1 MKEKTV
7 FSLHFARIFETSD
20 LRSKVLSLENE
31 RKIRFFFAFCS
42 LICTFA
48 PNFVTIKVLNKY
60 IMAKL
65 KGAIE
70 VDTERCKG
78 CQLCIIACP
87 QKVIALA
94 NKVNLHGY
102 PYVEAVNEEAC
113 VGCASCGIVCP
124 DGCITVYRV
133 KQE

>member
-1 MKEKTV
+1 
-7 FSLHFARIFETSD
+7 
-20 LRSKVLSLENE
+20 
-31 RKIRFFFAFCS
+31 
-42 LICTFA
+42 
-48 PNFVTIKVLNKY
+48 
-60 IMAKL
+60 MAKM

-70 VDTERCKG
+70 VNTERCKG
-78 CQLCIIACP
+78 CSLCIIACP

-124 DGCITVYRV
+124 DGCITVYR
-133 KQE
+133 KKMEEIYTK

>member
-1 MKEKTV
+1 
-7 FSLHFARIFETSD
+7 
-20 LRSKVLSLENE
+20 
-31 RKIRFFFAFCS
+31 
-42 LICTFA
+42 
-48 PNFVTIKVLNKY
+48 
-60 IMAKL
+60 MAKM
-65 KGAIE
+65 KGAIV

-113 VGCASCGIVCP
+113 VGCASCGIVCRDVSFASSP
-124 DGCITVYRV
+124 ALRRSSPWPT
-133 KQE
+133 K

>member
-1 MKEKTV
+1 MFV
-7 FSLHFARIFETSD
+7 FLVFLLTFLY
-20 LRSKVLSLENE
+20 LRSLNSDFN
-31 RKIRFFFAFCS
+31 A
-42 LICTFA
+42 
-48 PNFVTIKVLNKY
+48 LNKY
-60 IMAKL
+60 IMAKM
-65 KGAIE
+65 KGAIV

-102 PYVEAVNEEAC
+102 PYVEATNEEAC

-124 DGCITVYRV
+124 DGCITVYR
-133 KQE
+133 KKMEE

>member
-1 MKEKTV
+1 MKRKT
-7 FSLHFARIFETSD
+7 D
-20 LRSKVLSLENE
+20 
-31 RKIRFFFAFCS
+31 FFFAFCL
-42 LICTFA
+42 LIVTFA
-48 PNFVTIKVLNKY
+48 ANLVSNNAFNNY

-65 KGAIE
+65 KGAIV

-124 DGCITVYRV
+124 DGCITVYR
-133 KQE
+133 KKMEE

>member
-1 MKEKTV
+1 M
-7 FSLHFARIFETSD
+7 
-20 LRSKVLSLENE
+20 
-31 RKIRFFFAFCS
+31 
-42 LICTFA
+42 
-48 PNFVTIKVLNKY
+48 
-60 IMAKL
+60 
-65 KGAIE
+65 KGAIV

-113 VGCASCGIVCP
+113 VGRKQTNDPQERSILPPVSIHINIPVAS
-124 DGCITVYRV
+124 TKTYAF
-133 KQE
+133 

>member
-1 MKEKTV
+1 LV
-7 FSLHFARIFETSD
+7 F
-20 LRSKVLSLENE
+20 RS
-31 RKIRFFFAFCS
+31 
-42 LICTFA
+42 ICTTFA
-48 PNFVTIKVLNKY
+48 ADFVRGYYFKRRN
-60 IMAKL
+60 MAKM

-70 VDTERCKG
+70 VNTERCKG
-78 CQLCIIACP
+78 CSLCIIACP

-124 DGCITVYRV
+124 DGCITVYRKKV
-133 KQE
+133 ED

>member
-1 MKEKTV
+1 M
-7 FSLHFARIFETSD
+7 
-20 LRSKVLSLENE
+20 
-31 RKIRFFFAFCS
+31 
-42 LICTFA
+42 
-48 PNFVTIKVLNKY
+48 
-60 IMAKL
+60 
-65 KGAIE
+65 

-124 DGCITVYRV
+124 DG
-133 KQE
+133 

>member
-1 MKEKTV
+1 
-7 FSLHFARIFETSD
+7 
-20 LRSKVLSLENE
+20 
-31 RKIRFFFAFCS
+31 
-42 LICTFA
+42 
-48 PNFVTIKVLNKY
+48 
-60 IMAKL
+60 MAKM
-65 KGAIE
+65 KGAIV

-113 VGCASCGIVCP
+113 VGCACCYSLRMRRLFRLS
-124 DGCITVYRV
+124 YYSA
-133 KQE
+133 E

>member
-1 MKEKTV
+1 MLYLCTR
-7 FSLHFARIFETSD
+7 FS
-20 LRSKVLSLENE
+20 
-31 RKIRFFFAFCS
+31 KI
-42 LICTFA
+42 I
-48 PNFVTIKVLNKY
+48 IIYKD
-60 IMAKL
+60 IMAKM
-65 KGAIE
+65 KGAIV

-102 PYVEAVNEEAC
+102 PDVEAVNEEAC

-124 DGCITVYRV
+124 DGCITVYRKKSEEV
-133 KQE
+133 KSEEVKSEK

>member
-1 MKEKTV
+1 
-7 FSLHFARIFETSD
+7 
-20 LRSKVLSLENE
+20 
-31 RKIRFFFAFCS
+31 
-42 LICTFA
+42 
-48 PNFVTIKVLNKY
+48 
-60 IMAKL
+60 MAKM
-65 KGAIE
+65 KGAIV

-113 VGCASCGIVCP
+113 VGCASLLFVADATAISA
-124 DGCITVYRV
+124 ILLLRRV
-133 KQE
+133 K

>member
-1 MKEKTV
+1 MVIRPIITN
-7 FSLHFARIFETSD
+7 FAANLVS
-20 LRSKVLSLENE
+20 NN
-31 RKIRFFFAFCS
+31 AF
-42 LICTFA
+42 
-48 PNFVTIKVLNKY
+48 NNY

-65 KGAIE
+65 KGAIV

-102 PYVEAVNEEAC
+102 PYVEAINEEAC

-124 DGCITVYRV
+124 DGCITVYRKKV
-133 KQE
+133 EE

>member
-1 MKEKTV
+1 MT
-7 FSLHFARIFETSD
+7 ISD
-20 LRSKVLSLENE
+20 CVEGTLV
-31 RKIRFFFAFCS
+31 RKY
-42 LICTFA
+42 
-48 PNFVTIKVLNKY
+48 PNFIWYFAHLFVPLH
-60 IMAKL
+60 
-65 KGAIE
+65 AIV

-124 DGCITVYRV
+124 DGCITVYRKRV
-133 KQE
+133 ED

>member
-1 MKEKTV
+1 MALC
-7 FSLHFARIFETSD
+7 F
-20 LRSKVLSLENE
+20 
-31 RKIRFFFAFCS
+31 

-48 PNFVTIKVLNKY
+48 ANLVSNNALNNY
-60 IMAKL
+60 IMAKF
-65 KGAIE
+65 KGAIV

-102 PYVEAVNEEAC
+102 P
-113 VGCASCGIVCP
+113 
-124 DGCITVYRV
+124 
-133 KQE
+133 

>member
-1 MKEKTV
+1 
-7 FSLHFARIFETSD
+7 
-20 LRSKVLSLENE
+20 
-31 RKIRFFFAFCS
+31 
-42 LICTFA
+42 
-48 PNFVTIKVLNKY
+48 
-60 IMAKL
+60 MAKL
-65 KGAIE
+65 KGAIV

-124 DGCITVYRV
+124 DGCIKATRLLPTLLFVADATAISAILLLRRV
-133 KQE
+133 K

>member
-1 MKEKTV
+1 M
-7 FSLHFARIFETSD
+7 
-20 LRSKVLSLENE
+20 
-31 RKIRFFFAFCS
+31 
-42 LICTFA
+42 
-48 PNFVTIKVLNKY
+48 
-60 IMAKL
+60 

-70 VDTERCKG
+70 VNTERCKG

-113 VGCASCGIVCP
+113 VG
-124 DGCITVYRV
+124 
-133 KQE
+133 

>member
-1 MKEKTV
+1 MVIRPIITN
-7 FSLHFARIFETSD
+7 FAANLVS
-20 LRSKVLSLENE
+20 NN
-31 RKIRFFFAFCS
+31 AF
-42 LICTFA
+42 
-48 PNFVTIKVLNKY
+48 NNY

-65 KGAIE
+65 KGAIV

-102 PYVEAVNEEAC
+102 PYVEAVNEDAT
-113 VGCASCGIVCP
+113 AISAILLLR
-124 DGCITVYRV
+124 RV
-133 KQE
+133 K

>member
-1 MKEKTV
+1 
-7 FSLHFARIFETSD
+7 
-20 LRSKVLSLENE
+20 
-31 RKIRFFFAFCS
+31 
-42 LICTFA
+42 
-48 PNFVTIKVLNKY
+48 
-60 IMAKL
+60 MAKM
-65 KGAIE
+65 KGAIV

-113 VGCASCGIVCP
+113 VGCASCDATAISA
-124 DGCITVYRV
+124 ILLLRRV
-133 KQE
+133 K

>member
-1 MKEKTV
+1 MLTLPRSGFQRKYQEKLRNSNNLFV
-7 FSLHFARIFETSD
+7 FLVFLLTFLY
-20 LRSKVLSLENE
+20 LRSLNSDFN
-31 RKIRFFFAFCS
+31 A
-42 LICTFA
+42 
-48 PNFVTIKVLNKY
+48 LNKY
-60 IMAKL
+60 IMAKM
-65 KGAIE
+65 KGAIV

-102 PYVEAVNEEAC
+102 PYVEATNEEAC

-124 DGCITVYRV
+124 DGCITVYR
-133 KQE
+133 KKMEE